1 MELRVMTLKKLEK
14 EANRREAPLRK
25 KRRWGKWSLNTT
37 SWALTHRE
45 SGYELDLKTMG
56 TSSSMMT
63 WIFQVSK
70 MRTAFSREDLG
81 YLIEALDDIFDPT
94 ADLCS
99 ISTKIIGSVPES
111 T

>member
-1 MELRVMTLKKLEK
+1 MPKTK
-14 EANRREAPLRK
+14 
-25 KRRWGKWSLNTT
+25 WGTWELNTSDWT
-37 SWALTHRE
+37 LTHRE

-56 TSSSMMT
+56 TSSSMMG

-70 MRTAFSREDLG
+70 MRTTFSREDIG

-99 ISTKIIGSVPES
+99 ISTKIIGSMPES